1 MCKSKRISDDELK
14 LLVSAMPS
22 NIHGTGLFSRR
33 DIAQGEYIGT
43 FHGPEVKVDGE
54 HVLWVEA
61 ESATSKYIGMRGENL
76 LRYLNH
82 DSPGNAE
89 FDGLDLFARVDI
101 ASDEEITLDYEGCG

>member
-1 MCKSKRISDDELK
+1 MSDDELK
-14 LLVSAMPS
+14 LLVSALPS

-43 FHGPEVKVDGE
+43 FHGSEVKVDGE
-54 HVLWVEA
+54 HVLWVEV
-61 ESATSKYIGMRGENL
+61 ESAASKYIGICGENL

-89 FDGLDLFARVDI
+89 FSGQDLFARVDI
-101 ASDEEITLDYEGCG
+101 ASGEEITLDYSG